1 MSDQKVDTLSTLF
14 HENAKFRELYT
25 LCHKD
30 IKNPLNHL
38 DFSKNY
44 MYFTLGNCQTD
55 TVDRIKSLCML
66 SKGKYLS
73 YKSLIKPS
81 ID

>member
-1 MSDQKVDTLSTLF
+1 MSLFLGKTKGTVNTDTL
-14 HENAKFRELYT
+14 
-25 LCHKD
+25 
-30 IKNPLNHL
+30 
-38 DFSKNY
+38 
-44 MYFTLGNCQTD
+44 
-55 TVDRIKSLCML
+55 DRIKSLCML

>member
-1 MSDQKVDTLSTLF
+1 MERIIIFLQSILTDMSTSLF
-14 HENAKFRELYT
+14 
-25 LCHKD
+25 
-30 IKNPLNHL
+30 L
-38 DFSKNY
+38 DK
-44 MYFTLGNCQTD
+44 MRVNCQTD
-55 TVDRIKSLCML
+55 TVDRIKSLCRL